1 MCTGNENHSVEGCG
15 NALFYRP
22 LGMHKFNKLK
32 KPTWVRLY
40 IIHLLFFRIMVL
52 NVGSANLIQ
61 YLKYVITG
69 RKSIRF
75 QLIGRGSLWISGY
88 IFFCIFEMK
97 LAIDNFE

>member
-1 MCTGNENHSVEGCG
+1 
-15 NALFYRP
+15 
-22 LGMHKFNKLK
+22 
-32 KPTWVRLY
+32 
-40 IIHLLFFRIMVL
+40 MVL

-75 QLIGRGSLWISGY
+75 QLIVRGSLWISGY

-97 LAIDNFE
+97 LAIDNFEWHSNVDVKYRSLLFIVL